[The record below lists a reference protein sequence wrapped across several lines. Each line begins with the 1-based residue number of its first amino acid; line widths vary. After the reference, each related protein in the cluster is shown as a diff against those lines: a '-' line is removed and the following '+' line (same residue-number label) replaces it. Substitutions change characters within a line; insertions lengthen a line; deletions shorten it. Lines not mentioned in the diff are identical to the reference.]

1 VSCTELIGELVQARA
16 KGEWEK
22 ALAGYLTPEVLVVD
36 EVGYLNYGPYAANV
50 LFPVVDKRYLH
61 GQRPLLLTTN
71 KEPQQ
76 WGAVLHDADLSAAI
90 LDRLLH
96 RGEIV
101 KLAGRSYRQYRPGQ
115 AAAEEKERKVVNG

>member
-76 WGAVLHDADLSAAI
+76 WGRCSTMRICRRQSWTACCTGA
-90 LDRLLH
+90 
-96 RGEIV
+96 
-101 KLAGRSYRQYRPGQ
+101 RS
-115 AAAEEKERKVVNG
+115 